1 MKMKLYELTSN
12 YRELQ
17 MMIEDG
23 VDPSALADTL
33 QAIEESIQ
41 DKVQNTALVIR
52 NLEADVDAIKAEEK
66 RLADRRKAIENNCKG
81 LKDYLYQQ
89 MTATDLK
96 RIKGTI
102 VTVGIQKNPA
112 SLDIAEGAIVPPEY
126 MIPQPPK
133 VDKKLL
139 LAAVKDGMQW
149 DGITLR
155 QSEGVRIR

>member
-66 RLADRRKAIENNCKG
+66 RLAERRKAIENNCKG

-89 MTATDLK
+89 MVATDLK

-112 SLDIAEGAIVPPEY
+112 SLDIAEDAVVPPEY

-139 LAAVKDGMQW
+139 LKMECNGMELHYVRVKA
-149 DGITLR
+149 
-155 QSEGVRIR
+155 